1 MPSQRRPVLDRLITI
16 PVPPAQAPALRANPW
31 GQPLPSAAKPSVM
44 ETVWA
49 ERRDGAGV
57 TLEESR
63 TLNLP
68 IESVRYTIRAEVGT
82 ALKVGDTL
90 TNENGETVEVLGIS
104 QIGRNRYLEL
114 LTRRIG

>member
-1 MPSQRRPVLDRLITI
+1 MTTQRIPVLDRLITI

-31 GQPLPSAAKPSVM
+31 GGLAASAEAS
-44 ETVWA
+44 TGRVWA

-57 TLEESR
+57 TLEQSQ

-68 IESVRYTIRAEVGT
+68 IESARYTIRAEVGT
-82 ALKVGDTL
+82 AIKVGDTL
-90 TNENGETVEVLGIS
+90 ENENGETVEVLGIS